1 MGYLLVLSLLFNNFL
16 CYSHLED
23 NRITGGYSETAET
36 HNTVKSKN
44 KMWLLLTLVFSG
56 ASGVNSVEV
65 LEHELL
71 YFSTEV

>member
-1 MGYLLVLSLLFNNFL
+1 
-16 CYSHLED
+16 
-23 NRITGGYSETAET
+23 
-36 HNTVKSKN
+36 
-44 KMWLLLTLVFSG
+44 MWLLLTLVFSG